1 MLVGAIPPEGAE
13 LLCKPGWQPRDANS
27 GGLWVLRGLT
37 LGQDTHQHHPWVPS
51 PPRISLSCC
60 WWERKVSISLLLLV
74 PVPGAF
80 CRKTLPRCPSV
91 VQKAGFP

>member
-1 MLVGAIPPEGAE
+1 MLVGAMPPEGAE
-13 LLCKPGWQPRDANS
+13 LLCKPGWEPRDANS
-27 GGLWVLRGLT
+27 GGLT

-51 PPRISLSCC
+51 PPRISPSCC
-60 WWERKVSISLLLLV
+60 WWEPRVSISLLLLV

-80 CRKTLPRCPSV
+80 CRKTLPRCPST